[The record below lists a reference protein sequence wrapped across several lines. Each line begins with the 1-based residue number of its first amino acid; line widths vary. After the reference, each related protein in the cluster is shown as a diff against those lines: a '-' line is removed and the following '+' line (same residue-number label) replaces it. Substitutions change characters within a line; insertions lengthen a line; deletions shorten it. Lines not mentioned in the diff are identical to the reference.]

1 VSGAAEPVAGGPR
14 TPLLGGGAVS
24 LLSPRPDMICLEAI
38 ALGLSRQRRWLGQT
52 RRPLSV
58 LEHSCAVA
66 LACPR
71 RLMLPGLLHDAH
83 EAFTGDITRGMRGA
97 LSARLPVTFQLA
109 LDRITAEIDGAVA
122 HAVVGQCSATPLPGP
137 SGRARGQAFW
147 ERERGASLA
156 AAMMD
161 PELMRLDAA
170 MSEHEHAVLVEAKER
185 FGWDRLGHYA
195 DVEPGAGRL
204 VSGWLK
210 AVRLLAEDWPSA
222 EPLRCEVAVGVLRGA
237 MELG

>member
-1 VSGAAEPVAGGPR
+1 VSGASAMPVVGPR

-66 LACPR
+66 LASPR

-83 EAFTGDITRGMRGA
+83 EAVTGDITRGMRGA

-122 HAVVGQCSATPLPGP
+122 HAVVG
-137 SGRARGQAFW
+137 
-147 ERERGASLA
+147 RERGASLA

-161 PELMRLDAA
+161 QELMRLDAA
-170 MSEHEHAVLVEAKER
+170 MGEHEHAVLVEATEQ
-185 FGWDRLGHYA
+185 FGRDRLGCYP
-195 DVEPGAGRL
+195 DEEPYAGRL
-204 VSGWLK
+204 RRGWLK
-210 AVRLLAEDWPSA
+210 AVELLAADWPECGPMTA
-222 EPLRCEVAVGVLRGA
+222 EAATGVLRRA
-237 MELG
+237 MGLG

>member
-1 VSGAAEPVAGGPR
+1 VSGASAMAVDGPR

-24 LLSPRPDMICLEAI
+24 LLSPRPDMICLEAV

-66 LACPR
+66 LASPR

-83 EAFTGDITRGMRGA
+83 EAFAGDITRGMRGA

-109 LDRITAEIDGAVA
+109 LDRITAELDGAVA
-122 HAVVGQCSATPLPGP
+122 HAVVGP
-137 SGRARGQAFW
+137 
-147 ERERGASLA
+147 ERGAALA

-170 MSEHEHAVLVEAKER
+170 MSEHEHAVLVEATER
-185 FGWDRLGHYA
+185 FGWDRAAFYA
-195 DVEPGAGRL
+195 EFEPGPNGL
-204 VSGWLK
+204 MTGWLR
-210 AVRLLAEDWPSA
+210 AVELLAEDWPA
-222 EPLRCEVAVGVLRGA
+222 TDPLRCEVAVGVLRRA
-237 MELG
+237 MELR

>member
-1 VSGAAEPVAGGPR
+1 VSGASAMPVDGPR

-66 LACPR
+66 LASPR

-122 HAVVGQCSATPLPGP
+122 HAVVGS
-137 SGRARGQAFW
+137 
-147 ERERGASLA
+147 ERGAALA

-170 MSEHEHAVLVEAKER
+170 MRELEHSTMVEATER

-195 DVEPGAGRL
+195 DREPYEGVVMGA
-204 VSGWLK
+204 WLK
-210 AVRLLAEDWPSA
+210 AVTLLAADWPECGPMTA
-222 EPLRCEVAVGVLRGA
+222 EAATGVLRRA
-237 MELG
+237 MGLG